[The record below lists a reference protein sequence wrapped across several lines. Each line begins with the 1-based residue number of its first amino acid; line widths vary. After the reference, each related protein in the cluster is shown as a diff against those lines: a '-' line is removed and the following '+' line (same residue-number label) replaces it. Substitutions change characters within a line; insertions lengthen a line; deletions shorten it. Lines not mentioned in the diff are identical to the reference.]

1 MRNLMGKIALTTG
14 SALIAGG
21 LLVIAYLS
29 AGTFI
34 LAGILSAV
42 FLIGEK
48 IDVVQY
54 VFAPIAFSAAIIF
67 AAASWALTAL
77 GVGTWWVWKKSRVTS
92 RLRLTRGRAK
102 FQFVPLLVTPGL
114 LLANGANAPIYAPIA
129 ALRSLGERS
138 PGAWVMIDLVAFVP
152 PIALLLRQIL
162 LAVLNFVLIVPCLFF
177 GLIFP
182 LAAGAVSARHHRDLP
197 QPRNRKH
204 RDRGRHRAPRPAI
217 FGAAN
222 RA

>member
-1 MRNLMGKIALTTG
+1 MRNLLGKIALTTG

-34 LAGILSAV
+34 LAGILAAV

-77 GVGTWWVWKKSRVTS
+77 GVGTWWVWKK
-92 RLRLTRGRAK
+92 
-102 FQFVPLLVTPGL
+102 
-114 LLANGANAPIYAPIA
+114 
-129 ALRSLGERS
+129 
-138 PGAWVMIDLVAFVP
+138 P
-152 PIALLLRQIL
+152 P
-162 LAVLNFVLIVPCLFF
+162 
-177 GLIFP
+177 
-182 LAAGAVSARHHRDLP
+182 RDDRPP
-197 QPRNRKH
+197 Q
-204 RDRGRHRAPRPAI
+204 A
-217 FGAAN
+217 
-222 RA
+222 

>member
-14 SALIAGG
+14 SALVAGA

-34 LAGILSAV
+34 LAGILAAV

-77 GVGTWWVWKKSRVTS
+77 GVGTWWVWK
-92 RLRLTRGRAK
+92 
-102 FQFVPLLVTPGL
+102 
-114 LLANGANAPIYAPIA
+114 
-129 ALRSLGERS
+129 RS
-138 PGAWVMIDLVAFVP
+138 PPDDRP
-152 PIALLLRQIL
+152 PQA
-162 LAVLNFVLIVPCLFF
+162 
-177 GLIFP
+177 
-182 LAAGAVSARHHRDLP
+182 
-197 QPRNRKH
+197 
-204 RDRGRHRAPRPAI
+204 
-217 FGAAN
+217 
-222 RA
+222 

>member
-1 MRNLMGKIALTTG
+1 MRNLIGKIALTTG

-34 LAGILSAV
+34 LAGILAAV

-77 GVGTWWVWKKSRVTS
+77 GVGTWWVWKKSPRATS
-92 RLRLTRGRAK
+92 QPAAS
-102 FQFVPLLVTPGL
+102 
-114 LLANGANAPIYAPIA
+114 LAH
-129 ALRSLGERS
+129 RHR
-138 PGAWVMIDLVAFVP
+138 
-152 PIALLLRQIL
+152 L
-162 LAVLNFVLIVPCLFF
+162 LAVLAEHTASRRSSSPW
-177 GLIFP
+177 
-182 LAAGAVSARHHRDLP
+182 RT
-197 QPRNRKH
+197 RK
-204 RDRGRHRAPRPAI
+204 PRPASLTDRPKARPSTVRSSSTRA
-217 FGAAN
+217 FGSSGRLPPHVVGLLPDLPRPWPG
-222 RA
+222 RASPSPGR